1 MGNEKYCKK
10 ELLIFLTSML
20 VKTLSASKII
30 AEGRSS
36 HHLSYY
42 FFLYTHDLESLIDLL
57 F

>member
-36 HHLSYY
+36 HHLFIFLPVYTRFRKSY
-42 FFLYTHDLESLIDLL
+42 
-57 F
+57 